1 MNALRVAIATASL
14 VVCLGLNEPIG
25 NRAHAQYQ
33 APEEKG
39 VRGQDIE
46 QQRLSIERQQKARER
61 TPPPRTIVRP
71 EGQQQNPA
79 LREECAW
86 VGQRI
91 VGLLFR
97 DDPVTGT
104 DFLPFYTRFDC
115 PEDHLHKAFACVVK
129 SGALENE
136 VLADRIAQCWTDP
149 AQLPVSTQAGDK
161 QSSDPAVSPHGSA
174 PTVNKPADSGPK

>member
-1 MNALRVAIATASL
+1 MNALRVAIAAAAM
-14 VVCLGLNEPIG
+14 VVCIG
-25 NRAHAQYQ
+25 YNGPAINRASAQYQ
-33 APEEKG
+33 APQEKG
-39 VRGQDIE
+39 ARGQETE
-46 QQRLSIERQQKARER
+46 QQRLMIERQQKVRER

-97 DDPVTGT
+97 DDPATGT

-115 PEDHLHKAFACVVK
+115 PADHLHKAFACVVK

-136 VLADRIAQCWTDP
+136 VLADRIAQCWADP

-161 QSSDPAVSPHGSA
+161 ESSDPAVSPQGSA
-174 PTVNKPADSGPK
+174 PTVTKPADSGPK

>member
-1 MNALRVAIATASL
+1 MKLFRVAIAAATL
-14 VVCLGLNEPIG
+14 VVCFGITGPVG
-25 NRAHAQYQ
+25 NLASAQYS
-33 APEEKG
+33 APHDKRAGEG
-39 VRGQDIE
+39 ASGR
-46 QQRLSIERQQKARER
+46 QRATPEREQKARER
-61 TPPPRTIVRP
+61 TPPPRPIVPP

-104 DFLPFYTRFDC
+104 DFLPFYTRFGC
-115 PEDHLHKAFACVVK
+115 PEDHLHKSFACVVK
-129 SGALENE
+129 SGPLENE

-149 AQLPVSTQAGDK
+149 AQLPETGDAGERGAAG
-161 QSSDPAVSPHGSA
+161 SPPPAG
-174 PTVNKPADSGPK
+174 KPADSGPK

>member
-1 MNALRVAIATASL
+1 MNVSRVAIAAAGL
-14 VVCLGLNEPIG
+14 VVCLSLNGPAG
-25 NRAHAQYQ
+25 HPASAQYQ
-33 APEEKG
+33 APQE
-39 VRGQDIE
+39 RGARGRETE
-46 QQRLSIERQQKARER
+46 QQRLSIEREQKVRER

-86 VGQRI
+86 IGQRI

-104 DFLPFYTRFDC
+104 DFLPFYTRFGC
-115 PEDHLHKAFACVVK
+115 PEDHIHKAFACVVK
-129 SGALENE
+129 NGDLENE

-149 AQLPVSTQAGDK
+149 TQLPASTQAGDK
-161 QSSDPAVSPHGSA
+161 ASSHPAVSPPAST
-174 PTVNKPADSGPK
+174 PPVIKPADSGSK